1 MSVQIEIIS
10 IFPDMFEGFFRE
22 SIIKRAIEK
31 GLADIRIHNLRE
43 YGLVSG
49 KKKVVDDYAFG
60 GGAGMVMRIEPIVNC
75 IEFLSKEAAFDD
87 IIYMAPDGELL
98 NQSLANEL
106 SMKGRIAL
114 ICGRYKG
121 IDQRIR
127 DHFIT
132 REISI
137 GDYVL
142 SGGELAAA
150 VVSDTIIRLLPGVLS
165 DETSALLDSFQGDVL
180 DAPVYTRPEEYRG
193 LKVPD
198 VLLSG
203 NHKLIDAW
211 RNEQSVEKTKLRRP
225 NMG

>member
-180 DAPVYTRPEEYRG
+180 DAPVYTRPEEFRG

>member
-75 IEFLSKEAAFDD
+75 IEFLSKEAAFDE

-180 DAPVYTRPEEYRG
+180 DAPVYTRPEEFRG